1 MAALDIF
8 PVAQTLCAP
17 LGPHFCKSLTCI
29 TVSFAA
35 SIKSNSFLELHIY
48 LSQIHK
54 EPNIVKRSAEG
65 QVKIK
70 WVAEKSIQCPT
81 NLCER
86 NEDEDNR
93 EPENSAS
100 SETECDGLLTARKPG
115 DERRLWILKLMK
127 QNLKAYESLREQ
139 GKVTA
144 TAICRV

>member
-8 PVAQTLCAP
+8 PFAQTLCAP
-17 LGPHFCKSLTCI
+17 PGPHFCKSLACI

-48 LSQIHK
+48 LSQLHK
-54 EPNIVKRSAEG
+54 KPNIVKRFAEG

-70 WVAEKSIQCPT
+70 CEGEKSIPFPT
-81 NLCER
+81 NLGER

-115 DERRLWILKLMK
+115 DERRL
-127 QNLKAYESLREQ
+127 
-139 GKVTA
+139 
-144 TAICRV
+144 